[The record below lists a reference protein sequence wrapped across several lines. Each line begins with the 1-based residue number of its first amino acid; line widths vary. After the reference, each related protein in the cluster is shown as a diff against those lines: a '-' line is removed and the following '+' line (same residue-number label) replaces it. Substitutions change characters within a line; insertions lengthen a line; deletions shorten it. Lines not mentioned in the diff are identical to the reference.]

1 MRPLEVPS
9 PRCSRGWRSMLA
21 ALRLSGAARRGFPAL
36 ESCCRAAAS
45 SRALAAGRTKPPEP
59 RDLPRTIPPLP
70 PIPDPPE
77 GSMLRRLSRKEVR
90 RSINPSG
97 KVSSR
102 QLVQA
107 RSFLG
112 FNRRATH
119 PSSFHYLLGRM
130 GGGHA
135 IIDPDE
141 TLWAMRKVMAFL
153 KKVAFRGGRILFVS
167 TDPTLARL
175 TRVVG
180 EQTGQFYLAKRWV
193 PGMLTNWQK
202 ARAHVQ
208 NKLSPTPD
216 GKGRIKN
223 IDVVKANAFVGVEG
237 MSAPPAVVVVLDGTQ
252 LLNEAAK
259 LNIPVVAVT
268 DTDMQSDKHVD
279 YAIPANSKSLRF
291 QHTLAQMLVRS
302 INEGRAL
309 RDDLEG
315 FALKRPPPAEG
326 DWDEGWSGG
335 GGGARWQGGGRR

>member
-1 MRPLEVPS
+1 
-9 PRCSRGWRSMLA
+9 
-21 ALRLSGAARRGFPAL
+21 
-36 ESCCRAAAS
+36 
-45 SRALAAGRTKPPEP
+45 
-59 RDLPRTIPPLP
+59 
-70 PIPDPPE
+70 
-77 GSMLRRLSRKEVR
+77 MLRRLSRKEVR

-97 KVSSR
+97 KASSR

-119 PSSFHYLLGRM
+119 PSSFHYLLGRV

-291 QHTLAQMLVRS
+291 QHTLAHARS
-302 INEGRAL
+302 G
-309 RDDLEG
+309 
-315 FALKRPPPAEG
+315 
-326 DWDEGWSGG
+326 
-335 GGGARWQGGGRR
+335 

>member
-1 MRPLEVPS
+1 
-9 PRCSRGWRSMLA
+9 MLA

-45 SRALAAGRTKPPEP
+45 SRGLAAGRTKPPEP
-59 RDLPRTIPPLP
+59 RDLPRTPPPLP

-90 RSINPSG
+90 HSINPSG

-223 IDVVKANAFVGVEG
+223 IDVLKANAFVGVQG

-252 LLNEAAK
+252 LL
-259 LNIPVVAVT
+259 
-268 DTDMQSDKHVD
+268 
-279 YAIPANSKSLRF
+279 R
-291 QHTLAQMLVRS
+291 
-302 INEGRAL
+302 
-309 RDDLEG
+309 
-315 FALKRPPPAEG
+315 
-326 DWDEGWSGG
+326 
-335 GGGARWQGGGRR
+335 

>member
-1 MRPLEVPS
+1 
-9 PRCSRGWRSMLA
+9 
-21 ALRLSGAARRGFPAL
+21 
-36 ESCCRAAAS
+36 
-45 SRALAAGRTKPPEP
+45 
-59 RDLPRTIPPLP
+59 
-70 PIPDPPE
+70 
-77 GSMLRRLSRKEVR
+77 MLRRLSKKEVR

-97 KVSSR
+97 KASSH

-119 PSSFHYLLGRM
+119 PSSFRYLLGRV

-141 TLWAMRKVMAFL
+141 TLWAMRKVAAWLATAEPSPAPSPHPRPKPAQVMAFL

-252 LLNEAAK
+252 LL
-259 LNIPVVAVT
+259 
-268 DTDMQSDKHVD
+268 
-279 YAIPANSKSLRF
+279 R
-291 QHTLAQMLVRS
+291 
-302 INEGRAL
+302 
-309 RDDLEG
+309 
-315 FALKRPPPAEG
+315 
-326 DWDEGWSGG
+326 
-335 GGGARWQGGGRR
+335 